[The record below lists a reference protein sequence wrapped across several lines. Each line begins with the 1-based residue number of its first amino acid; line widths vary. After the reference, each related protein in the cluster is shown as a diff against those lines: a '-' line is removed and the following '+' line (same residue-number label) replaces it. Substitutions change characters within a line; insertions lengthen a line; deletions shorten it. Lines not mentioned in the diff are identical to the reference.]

1 MFDIGFAELLLIG
14 VVGLLVIGP
23 ERLPGAIRTTSAW
36 INRIRR
42 GFDDVKAEVQ
52 RELHNDEVMRQ
63 LRDSADAVKQEIDKA
78 QNSVTAETDQ
88 LKSAVQENL
97 SDPAADKTP

>member
-36 INRIRR
+36 VSRIRR
-42 GFDDVKAEVQ
+42 GFDDVKSEVQ

-63 LRDSADAVKQEIDKA
+63 LRESADAVKQEIDDTRA
-78 QNSVTAETDQ
+78 SVDSETDK
-88 LKSAVQENL
+88 LKASVQKDLTEKA
-97 SDPAADKTP
+97 SDLNQ

>member
-1 MFDIGFAELLLIG
+1 MFDIGFAELLLIA

-36 INRIRR
+36 VSRIRR
-42 GFDDVKAEVQ
+42 GFDEVKAEVQ

-63 LRDSADAVKQEIDKA
+63 LRESADAVKQEIDQA
-78 QNSVTAETDQ
+78 GESVSAERDELARTIQ
-88 LKSAVQENL
+88 PPT
-97 SDPAADKTP
+97 SDSSQDKPS

>member
-36 INRIRR
+36 VSRIRR

-52 RELHNDEVMRQ
+52 RELHNDEIMRQ
-63 LRDSADAVKQEIDKA
+63 LRESADAVKHEIDDA
-78 QNSVTAETDQ
+78 RTSVDTETD
-88 LKSAVQENL
+88 KIKESVQKDLTEKA
-97 SDPAADKTP
+97 SDLNQ

>member
-23 ERLPGAIRTTSAW
+23 ERLPGAIRTTTAW
-36 INRIRR
+36 VSRIRR

-63 LRDSADAVKQEIDKA
+63 LRESADAVKQEIDDTRA
-78 QNSVTAETDQ
+78 SVDSETDK
-88 LKSAVQENL
+88 LKESVQKDLTEKA
-97 SDPAADKTP
+97 SDLNQ